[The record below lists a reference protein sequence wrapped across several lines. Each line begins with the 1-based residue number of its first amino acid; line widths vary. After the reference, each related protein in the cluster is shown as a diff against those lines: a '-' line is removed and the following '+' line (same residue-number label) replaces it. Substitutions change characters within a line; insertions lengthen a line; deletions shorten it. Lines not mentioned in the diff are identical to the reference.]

1 MSDEKLRDLERKAH
15 RSGAAQDI
23 FAVRVE
29 RKRIGLSAGLDL
41 CLPHVWGL
49 VGAGKGENLRFGQAV
64 AALRAQCVSDASGLH
79 PFEAG
84 VVRPLTFKEN
94 IQARLAQYAAT
105 GRAGSLWS
113 SWLDSCSAI
122 VYKGGSTKF
131 KIVRLSSHLLELPS
145 SFRESLLGVNYGDFA
160 GPQLDLQND
169 IYNQPLTQE
178 QVVKHEGWLA
188 VFEGDKDLLKE
199 YAALVFGLLNRNT
212 AMQFWVVQNSAQD
225 QLRPLAVYNLGIDS
239 DCGGFR
245 DLDGGGRF
253 ARVCPP

>member
-1 MSDEKLRDLERKAH
+1 MADVKLSDLKRKAA
-15 RSGAAQDI
+15 SGMWEDVLRYRGALKQY
-23 FAVRVE
+23 
-29 RKRIGLSAGLDL
+29 GQSAGLDL
-41 CLPHVWGL
+41 CLPHRWEVVRADSPFAEGM
-49 VGAGKGENLRFGQAV
+49 GM
-64 AALRAQCVSDASGLH
+64 LRAVCNVDKKEVGQH
-79 PFEAG
+79 PFELG

-94 IQARLAQYAAT
+94 VQARLAQYAAT

-113 SWLDSCSAI
+113 SWLDSCSSI

-145 SFRESLLGVNYGDFA
+145 SFRQSLLGVNYGDFA

-225 QLRPLAVYNLGIDS
+225 QLYALGVVDLVDNS
-239 DCGGFR
+239 DCNGCGS
-245 DLDGGGRF
+245 LMLSRF